1 VSKGLQRCDGT
12 LSLSDYSAYLS
23 RIRRADERTRTA
35 DLTSLR
41 VCGQPL
47 QGFAQGSKYRIP
59 KRLSFLCLAL
69 CCTVLRSRWY
79 QSGIKRSDSY
89 SLMAGP
95 MTRTRD
101 LRSHNPP
108 TSVATCCGTLQ
119 DRLIYTSFFA
129 RGCPPFLHVARSVV
143 SAVVSSDIGYSPT
156 LVRLI
161 ALGISPGV
169 ATLSRFSSALTSVT
183 FSRFLASRLAL

>member
-1 VSKGLQRCDGT
+1 MITQALQRCAGDCKCRIFKRV
-12 LSLSDYSAYLS
+12 SL
-23 RIRRADERTRTA
+23 
-35 DLTSLR
+35 LR
-41 VCGQPL
+41 V
-47 QGFAQGSKYRIP
+47 A
-59 KRLSFLCLAL
+59 A
-69 CCTVLRSRWY
+69 CCTVLRSQWY
-79 QSGIKRSDSY
+79 QIGIRASDSY
-89 SLMAGP
+89 SLSAGL
-95 MTRTRD
+95 MTRTRA

-129 RGCPPFLHVARSVV
+129 RGCLPFLHVARSVV

-161 ALGISPGV
+161 ALGISPRV